1 MKSGA
6 NFSDQNLIKRLA
18 KQGRSVEEISRVTHI
33 QESAVDSFVSKAK
46 GKKTFGP
53 TKRPANPKPA
63 E

>member
-6 NFSDQNLIKRLA
+6 NFSDQNTIKRMA
-18 KQGRSVEEISRVTHI
+18 KQGRSVEEISRATHI
-33 QESAVDSFVSKAK
+33 NPSAVDSFVSKAK

-53 TKRPANPKPA
+53 AKKPAAPKPA